1 MHNLPKS
8 VNKIY
13 DGKEKIIDAVDQL
26 LDNNFKTYENPL
38 GFELDSL
45 NQKIVS
51 KKLLRNNNMSKNREV
66 FKS

>member
-1 MHNLPKS
+1 LVYLSRKKKTTKYYVHNLPKS

-38 GFELDSL
+38 GFEHDSL
-45 NQKIVS
+45 N
-51 KKLLRNNNMSKNREV
+51 
-66 FKS
+66 

>member
-1 MHNLPKS
+1 LSRKKKTTKYYVHNLPKS

-38 GFELDSL
+38 GFEHDSL
-45 NQKIVS
+45 N
-51 KKLLRNNNMSKNREV
+51 
-66 FKS
+66 